1 MFEQF
6 SSRNVHHERNKMTL
20 WCCCHD
26 NNFAAVPVLIGIKI
40 LSFCVNQVPSTL
52 SNLMRRAETIWEA
65 CLFWARHSVALER
78 IENGDIW
85 FLIERE
91 WSQERCHCNSATGV
105 ILFRLHVIYFS
116 GAKFEDYHS
125 NVSRDILDSAFYNF
139 ICTVYYVITFVNCLI
154 QNVNISKL
162 KEWHSKTEK
171 AILSSSY
178 FSFHRYFMD
187 EKNSSYA
194 HKTGSCYF
202 IRVLF
207 KISV

>member
-1 MFEQF
+1 MLEQF

-26 NNFAAVPVLIGIKI
+26 NNFAAVPVLIRIKI

-52 SNLMRRAETIWEA
+52 SNLMRRAGTIWEA

-105 ILFRLHVIYFS
+105 ILFRLHAIYS
-116 GAKFEDYHS
+116 CGAKFEDYHS
-125 NVSRDILDSAFYNF
+125 NVLGIL
-139 ICTVYYVITFVNCLI
+139 LI
-154 QNVNISKL
+154 HYFTILLVQFTASSLLQFALYKTLISLKQRKISK
-162 KEWHSKTEK
+162 KRKSHSKQQ
-171 AILSSSY
+171 L
-178 FSFHRYFMD
+178 F
-187 EKNSSYA
+187 
-194 HKTGSCYF
+194 F
-202 IRVLF
+202 ISQVL
-207 KISV
+207 